1 MRCAKKK
8 AAAWARSC
16 ALAWRIWKKRRRGW
30 KPIAAPFCAA
40 TRNGCNRAWW
50 NCSGHR
56 STKNGFC
63 RKWRARGSQRHPGRT
78 GPAECA
84 REAFSRFARPGW
96 RGGQEDGLP
105 AAGNEPRGEHPAFED
120 LGPGGRGLEGYRDR
134 LADEVGDREIAGAG
148 AESGMSIVYI
158 VSAPS
163 GSGKSTLVNELFKM
177 VGHLDFSIS
186 YTTRPP
192 FGSERN
198 GKEYFFVSRE
208 EFEAM
213 IAADEFLEHAEVFG
227 NYYGTARRFLREAEN
242 RSNDLLLDIDVQ
254 GASKIKEKIPEAVS
268 IFILPPDRDKL
279 EWRLR
284 TRGLDSEEVIRR
296 RLDTARRE
304 IENYSKYD
312 YILVNNVVEQS
323 ADELKDI
330 VLAERL
336 KKKAGRNF
344 LKKNSG

>member
-1 MRCAKKK
+1 
-8 AAAWARSC
+8 
-16 ALAWRIWKKRRRGW
+16 
-30 KPIAAPFCAA
+30 
-40 TRNGCNRAWW
+40 
-50 NCSGHR
+50 
-56 STKNGFC
+56 
-63 RKWRARGSQRHPGRT
+63 
-78 GPAECA
+78 
-84 REAFSRFARPGW
+84 
-96 RGGQEDGLP
+96 
-105 AAGNEPRGEHPAFED
+105 
-120 LGPGGRGLEGYRDR
+120 
-134 LADEVGDREIAGAG
+134 
-148 AESGMSIVYI
+148 MSIVYI

-177 VGHLDFSIS
+177 VRHLDFSIS

-192 FGSERN
+192 RGSEQN

-227 NYYGTARRFLREAEN
+227 NYYGTARRFLREAEVHG
-242 RSNDLLLDIDVQ
+242 NDLLLDIDVQ
-254 GASKIKEKIPEAVS
+254 GARQIKHRIPEAVS
-268 IFILPPDRDKL
+268 IFILPPDREKL

-284 TRGLDSEEVIRR
+284 NRGLDSEAVIRR

-312 YILVNNVVEQS
+312 YILVNNLLEQS

-336 KKKAGRNF
+336 LR
-344 LKKNSG
+344 SGAKPSGEEARRVAAAQACRLEEARERVQPILASFSLQPVKGT